1 MGVTPTLSHLQ
12 HEHKTDAMVSSDIW
26 TNDSPI
32 AASRR
37 DWVPRRPA
45 VLVGEHTSPWIMM
58 KHVSRCMSIGGSV
71 LPFGMSSL
79 PAMTARGGFMALHRC
94 VYGATYGPRSNY
106 TYDRI

>member
-1 MGVTPTLSHLQ
+1 MGVTPTLSPLQ
-12 HEHKTDAMVSSDIW
+12 NKYKTDAMVSSDIW

-45 VLVGEHTSPWIMM
+45 VLVGEHTYPWIMM
-58 KHVSRCMSIGGSV
+58 RHLSRYMGIGGTV

-79 PAMTARGGFMALHRC
+79 PAMTARGGFMALHKC
-94 VYGATYGPRSNY
+94 VYIAAYGPRSNHRH
-106 TYDRI
+106 DRM